1 MIAKFLLFVKA
12 AKQKLVLNAIRSYII
27 KLYRSKVAKLCPNQ
41 TGAQEAKVN
50 CKNVFSNVLECIGN
64 TPLIRINRM
73 NPNPAVT
80 FYIKFEAKN
89 PAGSVKDRAA
99 LSMIEEAER
108 QGQLVAGKIIVEATS
123 GNTGIGLA
131 MVAAVKGYRVLFT
144 MPETASLERQKIL
157 KAFGAELL
165 LTPGS
170 LGTDGAIEEAYNL
183 VRENPDRYF
192 ITDQFNNPANPA
204 AHYYGTG
211 PEIYEQTE
219 GKVSTIV
226 ATLGTTGTAMGILRA
241 MKEKNPAIRVVAV
254 EPLPGHKVQGLKNMK
269 ESYVPGIFDRYALD
283 EIIHVK
289 DEDAFE
295 AARRLARE
303 EGIFAGMSSG
313 AAMAAGIQIASVME
327 EGVLVAILPDGGDR
341 YLSTNLFTT
350 MLEPDFRFYN
360 LLERRKVE
368 FKPVKEAKARICVTG
383 PPLDQSLSIADARR
397 FLLADL
403 LSRFF
408 EAKNFLVDEVV
419 LIPDFDSRTI
429 NSSIAAGMCLGPY
442 TQQRFESFLGDL
454 DSLGINRA
462 YRYPRTTEHLD
473 TIIDFTR
480 DLISAEFA
488 YDKLRSVYFDL
499 SRSNGY
505 GRLSG
510 IDPKKVRAGKTVD
523 LSAYEKLNPSDFAL
537 LKRATLS
544 ELKMG
549 AYVKTD
555 WGNVIPTWHIS
566 AASAAIHDLGPQIDI
581 VVSSMDFLFPHLE
594 NVREIG
600 EALTGKPFANI
611 WMIAE
616 RVWSARKDKGTGRID
631 ESKPVRDLFALGF
644 SARQV
649 RYWLLSTH
657 YRKPIQATS
666 DNISNTVRGLR
677 RIDEFIVKVRASA
690 DPIGENAQLSEMICT
705 LDREF
710 LDSLADD
717 LNLPH
722 ALAAIFRFIRQ
733 ANPIIDQTG
742 VNSSQKLQVLEIFHR
757 ADSILG
763 FFDLSSRLLSP
774 AEEKLIRDREIARKE
789 KNWADSDRIRN
800 DMLKC
805 GIRIIDTPAG
815 SRWECCNNSEQ

>member
-1 MIAKFLLFVKA
+1 M
-12 AKQKLVLNAIRSYII
+12 S
-27 KLYRSKVAKLCPNQ
+27 
-41 TGAQEAKVN
+41 QETKVN

-73 NPNPAVT
+73 NPNPDVP

-89 PAGSVKDRAA
+89 PAGSVKDRPA
-99 LSMIEEAER
+99 LFMIEAAER
-108 QGQLVAGKIIVEATS
+108 EGQLVSGKIIVEATS

-192 ITDQFNNPANPA
+192 LTDQFNNPANPA
-204 AHYYGTG
+204 AHYHGTG
-211 PEIYEQTE
+211 PEIYEQTD
-219 GKVSTIV
+219 GKVSVVV
-226 ATLGTTGTAMGILRA
+226 ASLGTAGTAMGILRA
-241 MKEKNPAIRVVAV
+241 MKERNPAIRVVAV
-254 EPLPGHKVQGLKNMK
+254 EPLPGHKIQGLKNMK
-269 ESYVPGIFDRYALD
+269 ESYVPEIFDRQALD
-283 EIIHVK
+283 EVVTVK

-313 AAMAAGIQIASVME
+313 AAMAAGMKIISGMK
-327 EGVLVAILPDGGDR
+327 EGLLVVVLPDGGDR

-360 LLERRKVE
+360 LLERQKVE
-368 FKPVKEAKARICVTG
+368 FKPVKEGKARICVTG
-383 PPLDQSLSIADARR
+383 PPLDQPLSIADSRR
-397 FLLADL
+397 FLLADI

-408 EAKNFLVDEVV
+408 QAKNFSVDEVV
-419 LIPDFDSRTI
+419 LIPDFDTRTI

-454 DSLGINRA
+454 DSLGITRA

-480 DLISAEFA
+480 TLISGRFA
-488 YDKLRSVYFDL
+488 YEKLRSVYFDL
-499 SRSNGY
+499 SRSENY

-510 IDPKKVRAGKTVD
+510 INPKKVRAGKTVD
-523 LSAYEKLNPSDFAL
+523 LNSYEKLNPSDFAL

-544 ELKMG
+544 ELKRG
-549 AYVKTD
+549 ACVKTD

-594 NVREIG
+594 NVMVIG
-600 EALTGKPFANI
+600 EALTDKPFANI
-611 WMIAE
+611 WMTAE
-616 RVWSARKDKGTGRID
+616 RVWSAKKEKGTGGVD
-631 ESKPVRDLFALGF
+631 ESKPVRDLLEMGF
-644 SARQV
+644 SAREV

-657 YRKPIQATS
+657 YRKPMQATL
-666 DNISNTVRGLR
+666 DNISNAVRGLR
-677 RIDEFIVKVRASA
+677 RIDEFIVKVRASEG
-690 DPIGENAQLSEMICT
+690 PPGENRLLCDMICT
-705 LDREF
+705 LEQEF

-717 LNLPH
+717 LNVPR

-733 ANPIIDQTG
+733 ANPIIGQAGVDQP
-742 VNSSQKLQVLEIFHR
+742 QRLQILENFNR
-757 ADSILG
+757 ANSILG
-763 FFDLSSRLLSP
+763 FFDLSSRLLSA
-774 AEEKLIRDREIARKE
+774 AEEQLIRERDIARKE

-800 DMLKC
+800 ELLRC
-805 GIRIIDTPAG
+805 GVRVIDTPAG
-815 SRWECCNNSEQ
+815 GRWEYCRRENPAESMPGSGAEKPEGDEAEIQVK

>member
-1 MIAKFLLFVKA
+1 MNF
-12 AKQKLVLNAIRSYII
+12 
-27 KLYRSKVAKLCPNQ
+27 
-41 TGAQEAKVN
+41 
-50 CKNVFSNVLECIGN
+50 KNVFSNVLGCIGN
-64 TPLIRINRM
+64 TPLVRINRM

-80 FYIKFEAKN
+80 LYVKLEARN
-89 PAGSVKDRAA
+89 PAGSIKDRTA
-99 LSMIEEAER
+99 LSMILAAER
-108 QGQLVAGKIIVEATS
+108 EGKLTAGKVIVEATS

-192 ITDQFNNPANPA
+192 ITDQFNNPANPE
-204 AHYYGTG
+204 AHYGGTG

-219 GKVSTIV
+219 GKVTTVV
-226 ATLGTTGTAMGILRA
+226 ATLGTAGTAMGILKA
-241 MKEKNPAIRVVAV
+241 MKEKNPSIRVIAV
-254 EPLPGHKVQGLKNMK
+254 EPYPGHKVQGLKNMK

-283 EIIHVK
+283 EIVNVN

-303 EGIFAGMSSG
+303 EGLFVGMSSG
-313 AAMAAGIQIASVME
+313 AAMAAAMQTASKMKD
-327 EGVLVAILPDGGDR
+327 GVLVAILPDGGDR
-341 YLSTNLFTT
+341 YLSTNLFTRT
-350 MLEPDFRFYN
+350 LEPDFRFYN
-360 LLERRKVE
+360 LLDRRKVE
-368 FKPVKEAKARICVTG
+368 FKPFKEGKARICVTG
-383 PPLDQSLSIADARR
+383 PPLDQPLTISDARR

-408 EAKNFLVDEVV
+408 QAKNFVVDEVV

-454 DSLGINRA
+454 DLLGINRA

-473 TIIDFTR
+473 AITEFTR
-480 DLISAEFA
+480 ELITREFA
-488 YDKLRSVYFDL
+488 YEKLRSVYFDL
-499 SRSNGY
+499 SRSNSY

-510 IDPKKVRAGKTVD
+510 IDPKKVLAGKTVD

-600 EALTGKPFANI
+600 EALTGKPFANT

-616 RVWSARKDKGTGRID
+616 RVWSARMGKAGDPVD
-631 ESKPVRDLFALGF
+631 ENTPVRELLEKGF
-644 SARQV
+644 SAREV
-649 RYWLLSTH
+649 RYWLLGTH
-657 YRKPIQATS
+657 YRKPIHATS
-666 DNISNTVRGLR
+666 SNISSTVRGLR
-677 RIDEFIVKVRASA
+677 RIDEFIVKVRAC
-690 DPIGENAQLSEMICT
+690 DGQGPENDQLSKMICT
-705 LDREF
+705 FDQEF

-717 LNLPH
+717 LNIPR
-722 ALAAIFRFIRQ
+722 ALAVIFSFIRH
-733 ANPIIDQTG
+733 ANPVIDKAG
-742 VNSSQKLQVLEIFHR
+742 IGGSQQLQVLEIFHR
-757 ADSILG
+757 ANSILG
-763 FFDLSSRLLSP
+763 FFDLSSRLLGA
-774 AEEKLIRDREIARKE
+774 AEEKLISDREIARKE
-789 KNWADSDRIRN
+789 KNWSESDRIRSEL
-800 DMLKC
+800 LKC
-805 GIRIIDTPAG
+805 GVRVIDTAVG
-815 SRWECCNNSEQ
+815 SRWEYCEPRATQEN

>member
-1 MIAKFLLFVKA
+1 M
-12 AKQKLVLNAIRSYII
+12 
-27 KLYRSKVAKLCPNQ
+27 
-41 TGAQEAKVN
+41 N

-80 FYIKFEAKN
+80 LYVKLEARN
-89 PAGSVKDRAA
+89 PAGSIKDRTA
-99 LSMIEEAER
+99 LSMIEAAER
-108 QGQLVAGKIIVEATS
+108 EGRLAAGKIIVEATS

-165 LTPGS
+165 LTPGA
-170 LGTDGAIEEAYNL
+170 LATDGAIEEAYNL

-192 ITDQFNNPANPA
+192 LTDQYNNPANPA
-204 AHYYGTG
+204 AHCEGTG

-219 GKVSTIV
+219 GKVSAIV
-226 ATLGTTGTAMGILRA
+226 ATLGTTGTAMGLLQA
-241 MKEKNPAIRVVAV
+241 MKERNPAIRIIAV
-254 EPLPGHKVQGLKNMK
+254 EPFPGHKVQGLKNMK

-283 EIIHVK
+283 EIVNVN

-313 AAMAAGIQIASVME
+313 AAMVAAMQAASKMK

-341 YLSTNLFTT
+341 YLSTNLFTRT
-350 MLEPDFRFYN
+350 LEPDFRFYD

-368 FKPVKEAKARICVTG
+368 FKPVKEGKARICVTG
-383 PPLDQSLSIADARR
+383 PPLDQPLSISDARR

-408 EAKNFLVDEVV
+408 QAKNFLVDEVV

-442 TQQRFESFLGDL
+442 TQQRFESFLCDL

-473 TIIDFTR
+473 AITEFTR
-480 DLISAEFA
+480 VLISRQFA

-499 SRSNGY
+499 SRSTSY
-505 GRLSG
+505 GKLSG

-566 AASAAIHDLGPQIDI
+566 AASAAIHDLGPRIDV

-600 EALTGKPFANI
+600 EALTGQPFADI

-616 RVWSARKDKGTGRID
+616 RVWSAKKGKVSDLVD
-631 ESKPVRDLFALGF
+631 ENKPVRELLEMGF
-644 SARQV
+644 SARDL

-657 YRKPIQATS
+657 YRKPIHATS
-666 DNISNTVRGLR
+666 NNLSSSVRGLR
-677 RIDEFIVKVRASA
+677 RIDEFIVKVRACDGKGA
-690 DPIGENAQLSEMICT
+690 ENDQLCKMIYSFEE
-705 LDREF
+705 EF

-717 LNLPH
+717 LNIPR
-722 ALAAIFRFIRQ
+722 ALAVIFSFIRN
-733 ANPIIDQTG
+733 ANPLIDKTG
-742 VNSSQKLQVLEIFHR
+742 MGASQQLQVLEIFHR
-757 ADSILG
+757 ANSILG
-763 FFDLSSRLLSP
+763 FFDLSSRLL
-774 AEEKLIRDREIARKE
+774 AAADEKLIRDREAARKD
-789 KNWADSDRIRN
+789 KNWSESDRLRN
-800 DMLKC
+800 ELLKC
-805 GIRIIDTPAG
+805 GVRVIDTSAG
-815 SRWECCNNSEQ
+815 SRWEFCEPKGAGASGQ

>member
-1 MIAKFLLFVKA
+1 M
-12 AKQKLVLNAIRSYII
+12 
-27 KLYRSKVAKLCPNQ
+27 P
-41 TGAQEAKVN
+41 
-50 CKNVFSNVLECIGN
+50 
-64 TPLIRINRM
+64 
-73 NPNPAVT
+73 
-80 FYIKFEAKN
+80 
-89 PAGSVKDRAA
+89 D
-99 LSMIEEAER
+99 
-108 QGQLVAGKIIVEATS
+108 KIIVEATS

-157 KAFGAELL
+157 KAFGAEIL

-204 AHYYGTG
+204 AHYHGTG

-219 GKVSTIV
+219 GKVSTVV

-283 EIIHVK
+283 EIVHVK

-313 AAMAAGIQIASVME
+313 AAMAAGMQIASSMK

-350 MLEPDFRFYN
+350 MLEPDFRFYD
-360 LLERRKVE
+360 LLGRRKVE
-368 FKPVKEAKARICVTG
+368 FKPVKEGKARICVTG
-383 PPLDQSLSIADARR
+383 PPLDQSLSISDARR
-397 FLLADL
+397 FLVADL

-408 EAKNFLVDEVV
+408 QSKNFLVDEVV
-419 LIPDFDSRTI
+419 LIPDFDTRTI

-473 TIIDFTR
+473 TIIEFTR
-480 DLISAEFA
+480 DPDI
-488 YDKLRSVYFDL
+488 
-499 SRSNGY
+499 SRSSPTTNSARSISTSPGATSY

-537 LKRATLS
+537 LKSAQRSPNSKWA
-544 ELKMG
+544 
-549 AYVKTD
+549 
-555 WGNVIPTWHIS
+555 PTS
-566 AASAAIHDLGPQIDI
+566 KPTGVTS
-581 VVSSMDFLFPHLE
+581 FPH
-594 NVREIG
+594 
-600 EALTGKPFANI
+600 
-611 WMIAE
+611 
-616 RVWSARKDKGTGRID
+616 GT
-631 ESKPVRDLFALGF
+631 
-644 SARQV
+644 
-649 RYWLLSTH
+649 
-657 YRKPIQATS
+657 YR
-666 DNISNTVRGLR
+666 RLR
-677 RIDEFIVKVRASA
+677 RPSTI
-690 DPIGENAQLSEMICT
+690 
-705 LDREF
+705 LD
-710 LDSLADD
+710 
-717 LNLPH
+717 
-722 ALAAIFRFIRQ
+722 
-733 ANPIIDQTG
+733 
-742 VNSSQKLQVLEIFHR
+742 HR
-757 ADSILG
+757 
-763 FFDLSSRLLSP
+763 
-774 AEEKLIRDREIARKE
+774 
-789 KNWADSDRIRN
+789 
-800 DMLKC
+800 
-805 GIRIIDTPAG
+805 
-815 SRWECCNNSEQ
+815 

>member
-1 MIAKFLLFVKA
+1 M
-12 AKQKLVLNAIRSYII
+12 
-27 KLYRSKVAKLCPNQ
+27 
-41 TGAQEAKVN
+41 N

-64 TPLIRINRM
+64 TPLVRINRM

-80 FYIKFEAKN
+80 LYVKLEARN
-89 PAGSVKDRAA
+89 PAGSIKDRTA
-99 LSMIEEAER
+99 LSMIEAAER
-108 QGQLVAGKIIVEATS
+108 DGQLSAGKIIVEATS

-192 ITDQFNNPANPA
+192 ITDQYNNPANPA
-204 AHYYGTG
+204 AHYGGTG
-211 PEIYEQTE
+211 PEIYAQTE
-219 GKVSTIV
+219 GRVTTVV
-226 ATLGTTGTAMGILRA
+226 ATLGTTGTAMGILQA
-241 MKEKNPAIRVVAV
+241 MKERNPAIRVIAV

-269 ESYVPGIFDRYALD
+269 ESYVPGIFDRHVLD
-283 EIIHVK
+283 RIVNVK
-289 DEDAFE
+289 DEEAFE
-295 AARRLARE
+295 ASRRLARE
-303 EGIFAGMSSG
+303 EGIFVGMSSG
-313 AAMAAGIQIASVME
+313 AAMAAAMREASEMT

-341 YLSTNLFTT
+341 YLSTNLFTKT
-350 MLEPDFRFYN
+350 VEPDFRFYD
-360 LLERRKVE
+360 LLKRHKVE
-368 FKPVKEAKARICVTG
+368 FKPVKEGKARICVTG
-383 PPLDQSLSIADARR
+383 PPLDQRLSIADARR

-408 EAKNFLVDEVV
+408 QAKNFLVDEVV

-462 YRYPRTTEHLD
+462 YRYTRTTEHLD
-473 TIIDFTR
+473 AITEFTR
-480 DLISAEFA
+480 VLISREFA

-499 SRSNGY
+499 SQSNSY
-505 GRLSG
+505 GSLSG

-523 LSAYEKLNPSDFAL
+523 LSAYEKLDPSDFAL

-581 VVSSMDFLFPHLE
+581 VVSSMDFVFPHLE
-594 NVREIG
+594 NVRAIG
-600 EALTGKPFANI
+600 EAVTGMPFANT

-616 RVWSARKDKGTGRID
+616 RIWSAKKGRAHDRID
-631 ESKPVRDLFALGF
+631 ENKPVQELLEMGF
-644 SARQV
+644 TAREV
-649 RYWLLSTH
+649 RYWLLGTH
-657 YRKPIQATS
+657 YRKPIHAVSLNLTS
-666 DNISNTVRGLR
+666 AVRGLR
-677 RIDEFIVKVRASA
+677 RIDEFIEKVRSF
-690 DPIGENAQLSEMICT
+690 DGQGEENDQLSKMIFSFEE
-705 LDREF
+705 EF

-717 LNLPH
+717 LNIPR
-722 ALAAIFRFIRQ
+722 ALAVIFSFIRH
-733 ANPIIDQTG
+733 ANPLIDRVKISG
-742 VNSSQKLQVLEIFHR
+742 SQQLQVLEIFHR
-757 ADSILG
+757 ANSILG
-763 FFDLSSRLLSP
+763 FFDLSSRLLGA
-774 AEEKLIRDREIARKE
+774 AEEKLIRQREVARKE
-789 KNWADSDRIRN
+789 KNWSESDRLR
-800 DMLKC
+800 DELMKY
-805 GIRIIDTPAG
+805 GVRVVDTPVG
-815 SRWECCNNSEQ
+815 SRWEYCEPADVGGDG